1 MVKENNNDEKDFSEN
16 QILDLSSLGS
26 FEFEPKKY

>member
-1 MVKENNNDEKDFSEN
+1 MVKENNNDENNFSEN

-26 FEFEPKKY
+26 FELEPKIY